1 MVESTSH
8 ITGKGPT
15 WKTSAKFTVIVR
27 IALGAVFIFAS
38 IDKIRHP
45 EAFAEVVYNYQILP
59 DRLINISAIMLPWLE
74 LVLGGCL
81 LAGVWLP
88 GTVVLANMLLVTF
101 FGSLLFNIVRG
112 LDINCG
118 CFSASTEHV
127 GGATMA
133 WYVLRDSVFVLL
145 GAYLFV
151 RFWRADARGEKEG
164 VIQAPEGIGGKV
176 V

>member
-1 MVESTSH
+1 MVESTWQ
-8 ITGKGPT
+8 ITGEGPA
-15 WKTSAKFTVIVR
+15 WKTSAKFAFIVR
-27 IALGAVFIFAS
+27 LVLGAVFIFAS

-59 DRLINISAIMLPWLE
+59 DLLINISAIMLPWLE

-88 GTVVLANMLLVTF
+88 GAVILANILLFTF
-101 FGSLLFNIVRG
+101 FGSLLFNIARG

-151 RFWRADARGEKEG
+151 RFWRADARGEKEE
-164 VIQAPEGIGGKV
+164 VIQAPEGMRGEV